1 MVLKIKNIK
10 EAGKNL
16 KSKMSENMGSAVAGL
31 VAIAAI
37 VGLALTACGVPIPSM
52 IAAGLAG
59 SGCGYVYKRIKK

>member
-1 MVLKIKNIK
+1 MVLKIKEVK
-10 EAGKNL
+10 EASKKL

-31 VAIAAI
+31 VIIAGI

-52 IAAGLAG
+52 IAAGLTG